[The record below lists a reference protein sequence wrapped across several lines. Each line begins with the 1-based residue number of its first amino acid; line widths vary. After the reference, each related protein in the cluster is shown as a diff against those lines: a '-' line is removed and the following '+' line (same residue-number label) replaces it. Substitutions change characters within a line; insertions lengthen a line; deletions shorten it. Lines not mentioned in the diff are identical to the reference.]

1 MKMVGKSQGFFPLGQ
16 ESQFLAGCQVSD
28 WLASGAS
35 AEHPSKKTRGEGD
48 SINVSLGV
56 NPSPSVLYLFQS
68 AVRATHPTLW
78 TTVATL
84 EGGTAAVTVTVVT
97 PESRLA
103 LQAASDL
110 ENDLV
115 EASLGFTRVYRALV
129 ASGKPIVGKGSLY
142 QYRFETITFR
152 VDITCINQVTTVS
165 PI

>member
-1 MKMVGKSQGFFPLGQ
+1 M
-16 ESQFLAGCQVSD
+16 SD

-35 AEHPSKKTRGEGD
+35 AEHPSKKVRGEGD

-68 AVRATHPTLW
+68 AVRSTHPTLW
-78 TTVATL
+78 TTVVTL
-84 EGGTAAVTVTVVT
+84 DGGTAAVTVTVVSS
-97 PESRLA
+97 ERRLA
-103 LQAASDL
+103 LEAASDL

-129 ASGKPIVGKGSLY
+129 ASGKPIVGKKSNTELKLKLLVGL
-142 QYRFETITFR
+142 ILIPM
-152 VDITCINQVTTVS
+152 VLIIQVTTVS